1 MNHSSIQYSQSI
13 NTQLVNQLVFFDEE
27 KIFFL
32 MQYLPDDL
40 NEQKKVEQVLTAY
53 TTSLEKI
60 INDGNKE
67 SLNSIVLIGS
77 QVTLRYE
84 DDGYEEQFT
93 IVFPQKADPSKNWIS
108 FLSPIGL
115 QLLMTRVNESYKF
128 VVPSG
133 LLGVQI
139 QEIKYMNYGHLD
151 K

>member
-1 MNHSSIQYSQSI
+1 MNHSNILQNQRFNI
-13 NTQLVNQLVFFDEE
+13 QLVNQLVFFDDE
-27 KIFFL
+27 KNFFL
-32 MQYLPDDL
+32 MQYLPDDS
-40 NEQKKVEQVLTAY
+40 NEQKKVEQVLSVY

-60 INDGNKE
+60 IKDGNEE
-67 SLNSIVLIGS
+67 SLNSMVLIGS

-84 DDGYEEQFT
+84 DDGFEEQFT

-115 QLLMTRVNESYKF
+115 QLLMTRVNESYGF

-133 LLGVQI
+133 ILGVKI